1 MITLAQILRDHQAT
15 VQQRYGTRMQPEHHA
30 ALQSILACHTP
41 DCGEVRYQCP
51 PCQQWQQAHP
61 SCGHRSCPACQHGSN
76 GQWLERQRHK
86 LLPVEYFL
94 VTFTLPAQLR
104 GFARHHLRWVCH
116 ALFQVARETLSQF
129 AGNDK
134 RLGDQLGLVGVLHTH
149 SRRLAFHPHVHLV
162 VPGGG
167 LTGPHWHARTGHYLF
182 NGLALAQVFRA
193 KFLAR
198 MRAQGFGLPEGI
210 SRDWVAQCEHVG
222 RGDTALTYL
231 ARYLY
236 RGVLREQNI
245 VAYDGEHVTFRYQES
260 QTQRWETLTEPADQF
275 LWRVLQH
282 VLPKGLRRVRE
293 YGFLHSG
300 ARKTLHR
307 LQLLLHVALPS
318 SGTVAQPR
326 KQRSCPC
333 CGQPMAMTFWRRSC
347 RWPVV
352 RRRPS
357 VQGI

>member
-1 MITLAQILRDHQAT
+1 MITLAQILRDHQGA
-15 VQQRYGTRMQPEHHA
+15 VQQHYGAQLGMEHHSA
-30 ALQSILACHTP
+30 IQSILACHTP
-41 DCGEVRYQCP
+41 DAGEVRYQCA
-51 PCQQWQQAHP
+51 PCQQTQQAYP
-61 SCGHRSCPACQHGSN
+61 SCGHRSCPACQHGTN
-76 GQWLERQRHK
+76 RQWLERQRQK
-86 LLPVEYFL
+86 LLPVDYFL

-104 GFARHHLRWVCH
+104 GFARHHLRWTCH
-116 ALFQVARETLSQF
+116 ALFQVARETLDQF
-129 AGNDK
+129 ARNDK
-134 RLGDQLGLVGVLHTH
+134 HLGDQLGLVGVLHTH

-167 LTGPHWHARTGHYLF
+167 LTGPHWQARTGHYLF

-198 MRAQGFGLPEGI
+198 MREQGFVPPSALPAQ
-210 SRDWVAQCEHVG
+210 WVAQCEHVG
-222 RGDTALTYL
+222 RGDSALTYL

-245 VAYDGEHVTFRYQES
+245 VAYDGEQVTFRYQDS
-260 QTQRWETLTEPADQF
+260 QSQCWHTLTEPAIRF

-307 LQLLLHVALPS
+307 LQWLLQVALPWAE
-318 SGTVAQPR
+318 TLTQPR
-326 KQRSCPC
+326 RQRACPC
-333 CGQPMAMTFWRRSC
+333 CGQPMTMAFWRRPC
-347 RWPVV
+347 RWPVIQ
-352 RRRPS
+352 RRSPA
-357 VQGI
+357 